1 MSERGISVNEL
12 KLQLDDAL
20 SVRLASLVTE
30 VAGSAMVQELG
41 VSVDVGVVA
50 RIALLRGLSHLE
62 QHGYGSTAT
71 TSAPA
76 AVAAAT
82 PAAPAVAKSDTSDVA
97 RDGDGLIKPPE
108 GWSAWVGTAV
118 PESHSGVHAYY
129 TGCGW
134 SRWTGKA
141 GTELM
146 TFYWSPDES
155 LQDVPVYDVP
165 DVRGKTVL
173 NQATPYGPGHIVP
186 HGWSGGA

>member
-97 RDGDGLIKPPE
+97 RDGDGLIKTPE

-141 GTELM
+141 VRATSCLM
-146 TFYWSPDES
+146 AGLGVLSARRHCCSCCCLLLFAVLFPPPSSAFYLS
-155 LQDVPVYDVP
+155 
-165 DVRGKTVL
+165 
-173 NQATPYGPGHIVP
+173 
-186 HGWSGGA
+186 